1 MRWYHRVIDRVRP
14 DVLVLVPFQPGTG
27 TFMDAQ
33 VRRTSIAH
41 VNLPILEARSR
52 LEAWLGRRVGAER
65 WRGPSR
71 VGHDATYAHRSA
83 TAVVLATSLE
93 RAGLSWRVIDPGVQ
107 ELSYW
112 RARVRE
118 ARSSPP
124 RAVAISTTFVVSAPW
139 LRRLCEIV
147 RAELPGSVLLVGGY
161 YYASSAS
168 EFLSLPA
175 DVLCV
180 GEGEERLPAIV
191 RAIRDGEALSSIP
204 GLYLRRG
211 DGSLESTGRAEP
223 LRVEALPIP
232 DWSLAS
238 RAEPPAHPERHGLVY
253 VAETQR
259 GCIFKCEYCTYRTL
273 AELDLASVEH
283 AARTLLEIVPRGASA
298 KSQIDLVDPT
308 GTYPPERWEA
318 ILHRLIAAGGAPH
331 PISTYARVSDLDE
344 RIAELM
350 ARAGVRR
357 VFIGQESGHQGM
369 LNRMKKG
376 TRVDQVRPAVH
387 ALGRHGIDPILSF
400 IHGFP
405 GETMETLEATR
416 RMISELNEGFEG
428 PPACALYR
436 IEPFALYDFASISK
450 EAPAVS
456 HYLGYGSTGAL
467 STRRVLDEVLRTI
480 TTVSRAESA
489 PVCESLLDWMGFD
502 AGPIKEKLADPATRS
517 DSFRWLK
524 ALERGVA
531 LFLEAHLDGGLPDAR
546 ALEQVGDVLGR
557 RAGSPAARAR
567 AELRRRAARR
577 LARECAGEEGRAG
590 PGPLTRALL
599 GAMALRDTRDP
610 RAMLR
615 ALEGREPAPSRR
627 EPLGEALVRIAL
639 EPRRGAAALV
649 QRAKREASRALP
661 DAS

>member
-1 MRWYHRVIDRVRP
+1 MRP
-14 DVLVLVPFQPGTG
+14 DVLLLVPFQPGTG
-27 TFMDAQ
+27 TFMDPQ

-52 LEAWLGRRVGAER
+52 LEAWLGRSVGRER

-71 VGHDATYAHRSA
+71 VGHDETYAHRSA
-83 TAVVLATSLE
+83 TSVVLATHLE
-93 RAGLSWRVIDPGVQ
+93 RAGLRWRVIDPGVQ

-118 ARSSPP
+118 ARAAPP
-124 RAVAISTTFVVSAPW
+124 RVVAISTTFVVSAPW
-139 LRRLCEIV
+139 LRRLCEVV
-147 RAELPGSVLLVGGY
+147 RAALPRSALVVGGY

-204 GLYLRRG
+204 GLYLRRE

-223 LRVEALPIP
+223 LSIEALPIP
-232 DWSLAS
+232 DWTLAP
-238 RAEPPAHPERHGLVY
+238 RIEPPAHPARHGLVY

-283 AARTLLEIVPRGASA
+283 AARTLLEIAPRGASA

-331 PISTYARVSDLDE
+331 PISTYARVSDVDE
-344 RIAELM
+344 GIAELM
-350 ARAGVRR
+350 ERAGVRR

-405 GETMETLEATR
+405 GETMESLEATR
-416 RMISELNEGFEG
+416 RMIADLNEGFDG

-436 IEPFALYDFASISK
+436 IEPFALYDFASVSK
-450 EAPAVS
+450 EAPPVS
-456 HYLGYGSTGAL
+456 HYLGYASTGAL
-467 STRRVLDEVLRTI
+467 STRAVLDEVLRTI
-480 TTVSRAESA
+480 TTVSRSPSA

-502 AGPIKEKLADPATRS
+502 AGAIKERLADPATRAA
-517 DSFRWLK
+517 SFRWLK

-531 LFLEAHLDGGLPDAR
+531 LFLEAHLDGASPDPR
-546 ALEQVGDVLGR
+546 ALERVGEVLGGR
-557 RAGSPAARAR
+557 SSSFSARAT

-577 LARECAGEEGRAG
+577 LARECAGEERRGG

-599 GAMALRDTRDP
+599 GGMALRDTRDP
-610 RAMLR
+610 RAFLDAVR
-615 ALEGREPAPSRR
+615 GEAPAPRSR
-627 EPLGEALVRIAL
+627 EPLGQELVSIAL
-639 EPRRGAAALV
+639 TPRRGAAAIV
-649 QRAKREASRALP
+649 QRAKREAIRAREG
-661 DAS
+661 AS